1 MTRRVVY
8 LLQGAYDE
16 GYGTVLDSG
25 TTFTYLP
32 TSAFVP
38 FLAAVKRFA
47 IARGLHITTG
57 PDKAVR
63 ILEVKTVNTRSAV
76 LCVKGVWQISCSQY
90 TDSPTP
96 RGMKHALPLQ

>member
-1 MTRRVVY
+1 MV
-8 LLQGAYDE
+8 QGAYDE

-32 TSAFVP
+32 TAAFVP

-47 IARGLHITTG
+47 ISKGLHTTAG

-63 ILEVKTVNTRSAV
+63 CAR
-76 LCVKGVWQISCSQY
+76 
-90 TDSPTP
+90 P
-96 RGMKHALPLQ
+96 PLRL

>member
-1 MTRRVVY
+1 MSAHISYVVSNRTPA
-8 LLQGAYDE
+8 QGAYDE

-32 TSAFVP
+32 TAAFVP

-47 IARGLHITTG
+47 ISRGLHMTTG

-63 ILEVKTVNTRSAV
+63 QPERYLSTAS
-76 LCVKGVWQISCSQY
+76 L
-90 TDSPTP
+90 
-96 RGMKHALPLQ
+96 